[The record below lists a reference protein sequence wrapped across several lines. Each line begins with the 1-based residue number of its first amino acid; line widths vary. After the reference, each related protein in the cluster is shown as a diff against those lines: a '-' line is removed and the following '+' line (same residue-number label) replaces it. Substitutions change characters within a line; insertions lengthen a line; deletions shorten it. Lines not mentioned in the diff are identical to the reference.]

1 MEVDWMRGRAGRIAL
16 SLMDRL
22 GLWSRWERWLDPAL
36 ERLLA
41 ARPGTFVDV
50 GVHLGQTLLKVKR
63 LSPQAA
69 YVGFEP
75 NLATLSQV
83 RSMVRR
89 RRLAN
94 CDFYPLALSAATGVA
109 ALHSRG
115 GDSDAAA
122 SLVDGFRRDDF
133 YAGSRVVSVAA
144 GDDLLAATGRRPV
157 GLVKIDVEGGELD
170 VLRGLQ
176 GTLAGDRP
184 PIFCEVLP
192 VYDATGATGTFR
204 LQRQEA
210 MEEILRGLDYGIFR
224 IARDGGL
231 QPLQEIGVHRQ
242 LDLCDYLFL
251 PAADLVHVADLVR
264 DGSPSR

>member
-1 MEVDWMRGRAGRIAL
+1 MEVDWMRGRAGRVAL

-41 ARPGTFVDV
+41 GRPGTFVDV

-63 LSPQAA
+63 LSPRTP

-75 NLATLSQV
+75 NLATLAQV
-83 RSMVRR
+83 RAMVRR
-89 RRLAN
+89 RRLEG
-94 CDFYPLALSAATGVA
+94 CDFYPLALGAAPGVA
-109 ALHSRG
+109 TLHSRG

-122 SLVDGFRRDDF
+122 SLVDGFRHDEF

-144 GDDLLAATGRRPV
+144 GDDLLAAAGRRPV
-157 GLVKIDVEGGELD
+157 ALIKIDVEGGELD
-170 VLRGLQ
+170 VLLGLQ
-176 GTLAGDRP
+176 NTLAGDRP

-192 VYDATGATGTFR
+192 VYDPAAAIGAFR
-204 LQRQEA
+204 LRRQEA
-210 MEEILRGLDYGIFR
+210 IEQMLRGLDYRIFR
-224 IARDGGL
+224 IAHDGVL
-231 QPLQEIGVHRQ
+231 RPLDGIGIHRR

-251 PAADLVHVADLVR
+251 PVADLVHVADLVR
-264 DGSPSR
+264 DGPSSR